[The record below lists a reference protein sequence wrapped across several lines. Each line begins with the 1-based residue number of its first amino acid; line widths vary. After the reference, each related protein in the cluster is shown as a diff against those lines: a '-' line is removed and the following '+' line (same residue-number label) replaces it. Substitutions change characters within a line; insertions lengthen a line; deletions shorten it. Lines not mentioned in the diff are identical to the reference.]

1 MAKCA
6 SRLASKPSLL
16 HLLSNALAAVRADLN
31 AVRMFPN
38 FFGDQLLRLKRLIT
52 QDADHFHDDS
62 VLSVQMVT
70 ARMCLANQV
79 GGEEAAEKPFLEER
93 LVTREANE
101 KMVLEPLAYTSD
113 TP

>member
-1 MAKCA
+1 
-6 SRLASKPSLL
+6 
-16 HLLSNALAAVRADLN
+16 
-31 AVRMFPN
+31 
-38 FFGDQLLRLKRLIT
+38 
-52 QDADHFHDDS
+52 
-62 VLSVQMVT
+62 MVT
-70 ARMCLANQV
+70 ARVCLANQV

>member
-6 SRLASKPSLL
+6 ARLASKPSLL

-31 AVRMFPN
+31 AVRMFPD

-70 ARMCLANQV
+70 ARICLWQIKLV
-79 GGEEAAEKPFLEER
+79 WKKRRKTPFSS
-93 LVTREANE
+93 
-101 KMVLEPLAYTSD
+101 SD
-113 TP
+113 SSRVKRMRKWFWSR